1 MTGIGILARLAPSL
15 CVVNFLSILL
25 RSFRMSEESY
35 IQSLFSDRIGGN
47 QFGKDTKIYKFE
59 KIKRA
64 KRAALDANPG
74 KELFDLGVGE
84 PDEMADPGVVKA
96 LQSEAEKPENRG
108 YTDNGI
114 DEFKVAACKYMENI
128 FGVQGLDPAKHVNH
142 LIGSKPGLAMT
153 PAVFINPGDVI
164 LMTVPGY
171 PVMGTHAQYLGGE
184 VVNLSLTEKNNFL
197 PDLKSV
203 DSGTLDRTKILY
215 LNYPNNPTG
224 ANATRDFYEEVI
236 QIAKKYKIT
245 VMQDAAYAALTYDG
259 KSESFLS
266 IPGAMDVGV
275 EFHSLSKAY
284 NMTGWRIAFVVGNEL
299 IVKGIASVKD
309 NIDSGQF
316 AGIQKAGIYALE
328 HPEITEKTVAKYK
341 RRLSL
346 LVETLNSMG
355 FNAKMPGGSFF
366 LYVGAP
372 KGIKGGRKFEN
383 GEEFSQYLITEMLIS
398 TVPWD
403 DVGHYVRFSATFAAK
418 GEEEEKRIIG
428 EIKNRLSKVAFE
440 F

>member
-1 MTGIGILARLAPSL
+1 
-15 CVVNFLSILL
+15 
-25 RSFRMSEESY
+25 MSEESY
-35 IQSLFSDRIGGN
+35 IQSLFSDRIGGS

-184 VVNLSLTEKNNFL
+184 VVNLPLTEKNNFL

-203 DSGTLDRTKILY
+203 DTGTLDRTKILY

-224 ANATRDFYEEVI
+224 ANATREFYEEVI
-236 QIAKKYKIT
+236 QIAKKHKIT

-346 LVETLNSMG
+346 LVETLNSVG
-355 FNAKMPGGSFF
+355 FSAKMPGGSFF

-403 DVGHYVRFSATFAAK
+403 DVGNYVRFSATFAAK

>member
-1 MTGIGILARLAPSL
+1 
-15 CVVNFLSILL
+15 
-25 RSFRMSEESY
+25 MSEESY
-35 IQSLFSDRIGGN
+35 IQSLFSDRIGGS

-203 DSGTLDRTKILY
+203 DTVTLDRTKILY

-224 ANATRDFYEEVI
+224 ANATREFYEEAI
-236 QIAKKYKIT
+236 EIAKKHKIT

-346 LVETLNSMG
+346 LVETLNSVG
-355 FNAKMPGGSFF
+355 FSAKMPGGSFF

-403 DVGHYVRFSATFAAK
+403 DVGNYVRFSVTFAAK